1 MNGRKAVV
9 VTSLKTEE
17 YKYEVDIGAEL
28 KPWYRDE
35 ITTEEIADLGGWDVA
50 DGVIL
55 VNLVDGTERT
65 LKPDEVIKLESDIGF
80 SKKMRFKRG

>member
-1 MNGRKAVV
+1 M
-9 VTSLKTEE
+9 TSPTTEE
-17 YKYEVDIGAEL
+17 YKYEIDIGGEL

-35 ITTEEIADLGGWDVA
+35 ITTEEIADLGGWNVA

-65 LKPDEVIKLESDIGF
+65 LKPDEVIKLEPGIGF